1 LSKTGGLVVVCEY
14 YRLLRRAGHDVSIV
28 YPLWPYRIF
37 SCRDDRGALEN
48 ALRRLAVLV
57 KNLLMATRTIKWH
70 FDEVPVRPVLT
81 ISPLFV
87 RESVDVAIATAW
99 PTAYSIMKLQARRKL
114 YLVQGYETWGGSEEQ
129 VKATYRLPLE
139 IVTVSPWLTRIMQ
152 RQFGR
157 RDVCEVHNGV
167 RLSVFTT
174 PKDKDYS
181 RLKVFMIYSP
191 LTIKGCAFAVE
202 ALTSLLD
209 ECPTAEVCLAGICDF
224 EVPDGRMQKL
234 IGPGPELLVR
244 QYQEASI
251 FLFPT
256 IEEGWGMPALEAMAC
271 GCAVISTRAGSMEVL
286 YDGHNALIV
295 RPASAHSILRGLRL
309 LACSE
314 ERRRALG
321 TAAAATAKKHS
332 WERSATRL
340 ESFLCS

>member
-1 LSKTGGLVVVCEY
+1 MVVCEY
-14 YRLLRRAGHDVSIV
+14 YRLLRRAGYDVSIV
-28 YPLWPYRIF
+28 YPLWPYRIY
-37 SCRDDRGALEN
+37 SCSDDRGALHKT
-48 ALRRLAVLV
+48 LRRLAILV
-57 KNLLMATRTIKWH
+57 KNLLTATRTIRWH
-70 FDEVPVRPVLT
+70 FDEVPVRPVLA
-81 ISPLFV
+81 ICPPFV
-87 RESVDVAIATAW
+87 RESFDVAIATAW
-99 PTAYSIMKLQARRKL
+99 PTAYSIMKLRARRKL

-139 IVTVSPWLTRIMQ
+139 MVTVSPWLTRIMQ

-167 RLSVFTT
+167 RLSIFTT

-202 ALTSLLD
+202 ALTTLLD
-209 ECPTAEVCLAGICDF
+209 ECPRAEVCLASFCDF
-224 EVPDGRMQKL
+224 ELSDRRIQKL
-234 IGPGPELLVR
+234 IGPGPELLVK
-244 QYQEASI
+244 QYQETSI

-271 GCAVISTRAGSMEVL
+271 GCAVVSTRAGCMEVL

-295 RPASAHSILRGLRL
+295 RPASSHSILRGLRL
-309 LACSE
+309 LARSE

-332 WERSATRL
+332 WEQSATRL
-340 ESFLCS
+340 ECFLRS